1 MANEFGAADLEPH
14 LIYGLTVHYY
24 LDWATAAGTF
34 TVLSGG
40 YHSKMRLRNVWV
52 EVKAAALNATE
63 PVINIQH
70 GGNEVVSTFDCATI
84 GATAAIG
91 TAYLLTIV
99 DAYKDLDAGD
109 SLQIQVESADGGA
122 STRGWLTFEY
132 ELVA

>member
-1 MANEFGAADLEPH
+1 MGNEFGADDFEPH
-14 LIYGLTVHYY
+14 LIYGLTLHYY

-34 TVLSGG
+34 TVISGG
-40 YHSKMRLRNVWV
+40 YHPKLRLRNVWV

-70 GGNEVVSTFDCATI
+70 GGNEVVSTYDCVNI
-84 GATAAIG
+84 GVTAAIG
-91 TAYLLTIV
+91 TVALLTII
-99 DAYKDLDAGD
+99 DAYKDLDSDD
-109 SLQIQVESADGGA
+109 SLQIQVESADVGA